1 MKLFLQVPTSTSVQ
15 IKTLV
20 SATMMD
26 EGTMM
31 TCSATTIVVESGGGY
46 GAVVAWGGC
55 MGPASATH
63 GAGADESSLKVAAL
77 EDGKAGS
84 STRVA
89 G

>member
-1 MKLFLQVPTSTSVQ
+1 MHEEN
-15 IKTLV
+15 LV
-20 SATMMD
+20 SAMIVV
-26 EGTMM
+26 EGTTR
-31 TCSATTIVVESGGGY
+31 TCSVTAAVVESGGGY
-46 GAVVAWGGC
+46 GVVVAWGGC